1 MSAATAKYGI
11 LVGVDGSA
19 QSNAAVA
26 WAAREAVMRQL
37 PITLLHIV
45 APVVVGWPVG
55 QLYANMTEWQKD
67 NAQQVI
73 EQAREALTNS
83 LGESKPPQ
91 VHTELVF
98 SNVVPTLI
106 DASQQAWLMVVGSQG
121 MGALG
126 RLLLGSISTALL
138 HHARCPVAIIHSG
151 NGATPDSDAPV
162 LVGID
167 GSPASE
173 AATALAF
180 DEASRQSIPRTGN
193 IPRSVQACNATRST
207 LRREERG

>member
-73 EQAREALTNS
+73 EQAREARWLLEHS
-83 LGESKPPQ
+83 EQ
-91 VHTELVF
+91 AQLV
-98 SNVVPTLI
+98 
-106 DASQQAWLMVVGSQG
+106 VVGSHGRGGFSG
-121 MGALG
+121 M
-126 RLLLGSISTALL
+126 LLGSVSSAVAHSVRI
-138 HHARCPVAIIHSG
+138 PVIVVRPS
-151 NGATPDSDAPV
+151 
-162 LVGID
+162 
-167 GSPASE
+167 
-173 AATALAF
+173 
-180 DEASRQSIPRTGN
+180 
-193 IPRSVQACNATRST
+193 
-207 LRREERG
+207 

>member
-73 EQAREALTNS
+73 EQAREARGSVTVISRRARLDGGRRCPGVEGSPGDLQPCPHSTRQIAATSNRARCSATNS
-83 LGESKPPQ
+83 QLSVASFPRKKVRTKP
-91 VHTELVF
+91 
-98 SNVVPTLI
+98 
-106 DASQQAWLMVVGSQG
+106 
-121 MGALG
+121 G
-126 RLLLGSISTALL
+126 RLHYVKVTST
-138 HHARCPVAIIHSG
+138 S
-151 NGATPDSDAPV
+151 NW
-162 LVGID
+162 
-167 GSPASE
+167 PA
-173 AATALAF
+173 
-180 DEASRQSIPRTGN
+180 DHD
-193 IPRSVQACNATRST
+193 TRN
-207 LRREERG
+207 RGRN

>member
-138 HHARCPVAIIHSG
+138 HHARCPVAIIHS
-151 NGATPDSDAPV
+151 DAYRCIPTG
-162 LVGID
+162 LVD
-167 GSPASE
+167 GRRQPGDGRIGST
-173 AATALAF
+173 AARLDQHRVAPPCAVSSGHHSF
-180 DEASRQSIPRTGN
+180 
-193 IPRSVQACNATRST
+193 
-207 LRREERG
+207 RRLSMHPNRLG

>member
-106 DASQQAWLMVVGSQG
+106 DASQQA
-121 MGALG
+121 
-126 RLLLGSISTALL
+126 
-138 HHARCPVAIIHSG
+138 
-151 NGATPDSDAPV
+151 
-162 LVGID
+162 
-167 GSPASE
+167 
-173 AATALAF
+173 
-180 DEASRQSIPRTGN
+180 
-193 IPRSVQACNATRST
+193 
-207 LRREERG
+207 

>member
-91 VHTELVF
+91 V
-98 SNVVPTLI
+98 
-106 DASQQAWLMVVGSQG
+106 VGSHGRGGFSG
-121 MGALG
+121 M
-126 RLLLGSISTALL
+126 LLGSVSSAVAHSVRI
-138 HHARCPVAIIHSG
+138 PVIVVRPS
-151 NGATPDSDAPV
+151 
-162 LVGID
+162 
-167 GSPASE
+167 
-173 AATALAF
+173 
-180 DEASRQSIPRTGN
+180 
-193 IPRSVQACNATRST
+193 
-207 LRREERG
+207 

>member
-73 EQAREALTNS
+73 EQAARRSPTAWVSPNRRRCIPSWSFPMLCRRLSMHPNR
-83 LGESKPPQ
+83 LG
-91 VHTELVF
+91 
-98 SNVVPTLI
+98 
-106 DASQQAWLMVVGSQG
+106 
-121 MGALG
+121 
-126 RLLLGSISTALL
+126 
-138 HHARCPVAIIHSG
+138 
-151 NGATPDSDAPV
+151 
-162 LVGID
+162 
-167 GSPASE
+167 
-173 AATALAF
+173 
-180 DEASRQSIPRTGN
+180 
-193 IPRSVQACNATRST
+193 
-207 LRREERG
+207 

>member
-98 SNVVPTLI
+98 FQCCADAYRCIPTGLV
-106 DASQQAWLMVVGSQG
+106 D
-121 MGALG
+121 G
-126 RLLLGSISTALL
+126 RRQPGDGRIGSTAARLDQHRVAPPCAVSSG
-138 HHARCPVAIIHSG
+138 HHSFR
-151 NGATPDSDAPV
+151 
-162 LVGID
+162 
-167 GSPASE
+167 
-173 AATALAF
+173 
-180 DEASRQSIPRTGN
+180 
-193 IPRSVQACNATRST
+193 
-207 LRREERG
+207 

>member
-91 VHTELVF
+91 V
-98 SNVVPTLI
+98 
-106 DASQQAWLMVVGSQG
+106 
-121 MGALG
+121 
-126 RLLLGSISTALL
+126 
-138 HHARCPVAIIHSG
+138 
-151 NGATPDSDAPV
+151 
-162 LVGID
+162 
-167 GSPASE
+167 
-173 AATALAF
+173 
-180 DEASRQSIPRTGN
+180 
-193 IPRSVQACNATRST
+193 
-207 LRREERG
+207 

>member
-106 DASQQAWLMVVGSQG
+106 DASQQAS
-121 MGALG
+121 
-126 RLLLGSISTALL
+126 SK
-138 HHARCPVAIIHSG
+138 ARAVA
-151 NGATPDSDAPV
+151 
-162 LVGID
+162 
-167 GSPASE
+167 ASE
-173 AATALAF
+173 AGDPSMPTNTG
-180 DEASRQSIPRTGN
+180 ASESGVAPL
-193 IPRSVQACNATRST
+193 P
-207 LRREERG
+207 E

>member
-106 DASQQAWLMVVGSQG
+106 DASQQAWLMVAAAGD
-121 MGALG
+121 G
-126 RLLLGSISTALL
+126 RIGSTAARLDQHRVAPPCAVSSG
-138 HHARCPVAIIHSG
+138 HHSFR
-151 NGATPDSDAPV
+151 
-162 LVGID
+162 
-167 GSPASE
+167 
-173 AATALAF
+173 
-180 DEASRQSIPRTGN
+180 
-193 IPRSVQACNATRST
+193 
-207 LRREERG
+207 

>member
-106 DASQQAWLMVVGSQG
+106 DASQHLVD
-121 MGALG
+121 G
-126 RLLLGSISTALL
+126 RRQPGDGRIGSTAARLDQHRVAPPCAVSSG
-138 HHARCPVAIIHSG
+138 HHSFR
-151 NGATPDSDAPV
+151 
-162 LVGID
+162 
-167 GSPASE
+167 
-173 AATALAF
+173 
-180 DEASRQSIPRTGN
+180 
-193 IPRSVQACNATRST
+193 
-207 LRREERG
+207 

>member
-106 DASQQAWLMVVGSQG
+106 DASQQAWLMVVGSQD
-121 MGALG
+121 G
-126 RLLLGSISTALL
+126 RIGSTAARLDQHRVAPPCAVSSG
-138 HHARCPVAIIHSG
+138 HHSFR
-151 NGATPDSDAPV
+151 
-162 LVGID
+162 
-167 GSPASE
+167 
-173 AATALAF
+173 
-180 DEASRQSIPRTGN
+180 
-193 IPRSVQACNATRST
+193 
-207 LRREERG
+207 

>member
-98 SNVVPTLI
+98 EPPRHVRRLQFLERMGSCQVVHRGGTRRSCVSGRCGW
-106 DASQQAWLMVVGSQG
+106 SQ
-121 MGALG
+121 
-126 RLLLGSISTALL
+126 
-138 HHARCPVAIIHSG
+138 
-151 NGATPDSDAPV
+151 
-162 LVGID
+162 
-167 GSPASE
+167 
-173 AATALAF
+173 
-180 DEASRQSIPRTGN
+180 
-193 IPRSVQACNATRST
+193 RS
-207 LRREERG
+207 